1 VAQQREVL
9 EYSLAQQNFLITI
22 ESFLS
27 TQVCLSALLPC
38 SFISSVVQGH
48 EMGMIEDMDAAVL
61 WLSAVSIR
69 FVNAIPETKVES
81 KNEAEGGA
89 PPSEKR
95 EKAKKR

>member
-1 VAQQREVL
+1 
-9 EYSLAQQNFLITI
+9 
-22 ESFLS
+22 
-27 TQVCLSALLPC
+27 
-38 SFISSVVQGH
+38 
-48 EMGMIEDMDAAVL
+48 MGMIEDMDAAVL
-61 WLSAVSIR
+61 WLSTVSIR